1 MTGSRGGI
9 DMRVFFTGTETVE
22 GFYNDEDHAVIPE
35 GAVEITVEE
44 RDAALEEQARGKILC
59 VENGKIVPR
68 MYTELAW
75 ASAAAVRATRDS
87 LLVKHVDRF
96 NAIRFE
102 SLNGARKK
110 AWIEYR
116 QALLNVPQQE
126 GFPFDISWPTPPEE

>member
-1 MTGSRGGI
+1 
-9 DMRVFFTGTETVE
+9 MRVYFTGTEIVE
-22 GFYNDEDHAVIPE
+22 GFFNDEDHAVIPE

-102 SLNGARKK
+102 SLNGAKQK

>member
-1 MTGSRGGI
+1 
-9 DMRVFFTGTETVE
+9 MRVFFTGTETVE

-35 GAVEITVEE
+35 GAVEIAVDE
-44 RDAALEEQARGKILC
+44 RDAVLKEQALGKILC

-68 MYTELAW
+68 PITEVEW
-75 ASAAAVRATRDS
+75 AAAAAVRATRDS
-87 LLVKHVDRF
+87 LLLKHVDRF

-102 SLNGARKK
+102 SLNGAQQKE
-110 AWIEYR
+110 WIEYR

>member
-1 MTGSRGGI
+1 
-9 DMRVFFTGTETVE
+9 MRVYFTGTEIVE
-22 GFYNDEDHAVIPE
+22 GFFNDEDHAVIPE

-102 SLNGARKK
+102 SLNGEKQK

>member
-1 MTGSRGGI
+1 
-9 DMRVFFTGTETVE
+9 MRVFFTGTETVE
-22 GFYNDEDHAVIPE
+22 GFYNDEDHKVIPE

-44 RDAALEEQARGKILC
+44 RDAALEEQAVGKILC

-96 NAIRFE
+96 NAIRFG
-102 SLNGARKK
+102 SLNVAEQK

>member
-1 MTGSRGGI
+1 
-9 DMRVFFTGTETVE
+9 MRVFFTGTEIVE
-22 GFYNDEDHAVIPE
+22 GFFNDEDHAVIPE

-102 SLNGARKK
+102 SLNGAKQK
-110 AWIEYR
+110 AWVEYR

-126 GFPFDISWPTPPEE
+126 GFPFDITWPTPPEE

>member
-44 RDAALEEQARGKILC
+44 RDAALEAQALGKILC

-87 LLVKHVDRF
+87 LLAKHVDRF

-102 SLNGARKK
+102 SLNGAQQK

>member
-1 MTGSRGGI
+1 MDTKYY
-9 DMRVFFTGTETVE
+9 FTGTTIVT
-22 GFYNDEDHAVIPE
+22 GFYNTEDHPVIPS
-35 GAVEITVEE
+35 GATECAVEE
-44 RDAALEEQARGKILC
+44 RDAAIEEQALGKILC
-59 VENGKIVPR
+59 IENGKIVPR

-87 LLVKHVDRF
+87 LLAKHVDRF

-102 SLNGARKK
+102 SLNGAQQK
-110 AWIEYR
+110 AWTEYR

>member
-35 GAVEITVEE
+35 GAVEITAEE
-44 RDAALEEQARGKILC
+44 RDAVLKEQALGKILC

-68 MYTELAW
+68 MCTELAW

-87 LLVKHVDRF
+87 LLAKHVDRF

-102 SLNGARKK
+102 SLNGAKQK

>member
-1 MTGSRGGI
+1 
-9 DMRVFFTGTETVE
+9 MRVYFTGTEIVE
-22 GFYNDEDHAVIPE
+22 GFFNDEDHAVIPE

-87 LLVKHVDRF
+87 LLAKHVDRF

-102 SLNGARKK
+102 SLNGAKQK